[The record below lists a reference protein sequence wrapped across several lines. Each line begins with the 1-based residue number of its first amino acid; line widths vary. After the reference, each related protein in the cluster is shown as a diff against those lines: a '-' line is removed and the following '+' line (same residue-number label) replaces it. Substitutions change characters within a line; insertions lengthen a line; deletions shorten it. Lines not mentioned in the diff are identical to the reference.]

1 MPWFFDTTRS
11 NSELVSSLQHLAL
24 RSATSRP
31 RLAETVPSEVLV
43 GTQAHV
49 LSPECT
55 NKTHSMHIIIL
66 VLMGEKKL
74 DVISKRIRL
83 QGGGKAVAC
92 NRERLRFPSG
102 SGKNAGPD
110 P

>member
-11 NSELVSSLQHLAL
+11 NSALVSSLQHLAL

-74 DVISKRIRL
+74 DAISKRIRL

-92 NRERLRFPSG
+92 KQGKLRFP